1 MQLRARQ
8 IRVSFARPLPLL
20 WRRCAALLLFAFA
33 WDIGFELLA
42 PLHFHR
48 DDSPASVIIEASEAD
63 PHPDCGLPDHG
74 CALSHHHHF
83 PALLAAV
90 QSIVLPAVT
99 EHLVV
104 PLPVAGFHRT
114 SAARLIRGPPVAL

>member
-1 MQLRARQ
+1 
-8 IRVSFARPLPLL
+8 LPLL
-20 WRRCAALLLFAFA
+20 WRRCAALLLFTFV

-42 PLHFHR
+42 PLHFHQ
-48 DDSPASVIIEASEAD
+48 DDTSASVIIEAAETD

-83 PALLAAV
+83 PALLAAI
-90 QSIVLPAVT
+90 QSMVLPVVT

-114 SAARLIRGPPVAL
+114 SATRLIRGPPVAL